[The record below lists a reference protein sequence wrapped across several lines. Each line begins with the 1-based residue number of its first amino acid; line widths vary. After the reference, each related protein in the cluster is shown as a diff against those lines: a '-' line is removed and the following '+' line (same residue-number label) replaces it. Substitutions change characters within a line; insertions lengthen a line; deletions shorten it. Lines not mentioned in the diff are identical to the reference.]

1 MNSESRIGKDT
12 PFFSL
17 APQRGERVGV
27 RGGAQLPMYRLL
39 TLAIFLL
46 LCSPLYAGDA
56 AHDLLARIIERY
68 SHASGV
74 VAKFSESGAGDNVHG
89 TITFKGK
96 DKFRLELDDKTIVC
110 NGKVIWIYTPS
121 QNRVTIDAYHQKS
134 NSLTPEF
141 FIAKVPDN
149 AHARILDQGSDKYTR
164 MLLEPPT
171 EDAWGFIKSLT
182 IDVEEGNA
190 TIHKVE
196 IASQDSAP
204 RVITIQSLKLGTKPP
219 ESTFEFTPPKD
230 ATVVDLR

>member
-1 MNSESRIGKDT
+1 MKR
-12 PFFSL
+12 
-17 APQRGERVGV
+17 
-27 RGGAQLPMYRLL
+27 
-39 TLAIFLL
+39 LAIAAFAFCVLF
-46 LCSPLYAGDA
+46 SSALYAGDA
-56 AHDLLARIIERY
+56 AHDLLSRIVDRY

-74 VAKFSESGAGDNVHG
+74 VAKFAEEGAGDNVHG

-149 AHARILDQGSDKYTR
+149 AHARILEQGSGKYTR

-182 IDVEEGNA
+182 IDVEESNA

-204 RVITIQSLKLGTKPP
+204 RVITIQSLKLDTKPA